1 MSTELQLAFPSL
13 PPGASG
19 PRDSLANA
27 PPELEAMASDENELL
42 AQGIDDL
49 AQGLT
54 YSHEHVRRLS
64 SPDWRGA
71 MRPSL
76 GASCPATLRIEWTR
90 AADMSHLGEASGER
104 RIHDA
109 LEAFVSSGFGQVF
122 ALPAEA
128 VYRLHAGDFRITFRL
143 LPRKLVVLA
152 TCRCVRPS
160 RSVPRRP

>member
-1 MSTELQLAFPSL
+1 MTTELQLAFPSL

-19 PRDSLANA
+19 PRDALANA
-27 PPELEAMASDENELL
+27 GPELEAMSSDELELM

-54 YSHEHVRRLS
+54 YSHDHVKRLS
-64 SPDWRGA
+64 TPDWRGRA
-71 MRPSL
+71 SSL
-76 GASCPATLRIEWTR
+76 ISCPATLRIEWTR
-90 AADMSHLGEASGER
+90 AADMSHLGEPSAER
-104 RIHDA
+104 RVHDA
-109 LEAFVSSGFGQVF
+109 LEGFASSGFGQVS

-143 LPRKLVVLA
+143 LPRKLVVLS

-160 RSVPRRP
+160 RTVPRRP